1 MIMHKP
7 ALFLLSLVIT
17 VLLMALTLGVAAA
30 SSHVISDQYIDV
42 EPDGYWTAEVAAGGH
57 QQWNFDLVEQ
67 RNHNTV
73 IEIVEPADASLD
85 VSIDGQHL
93 GTVSVT
99 GHFTVSLEAGSHAVT
114 IDNPG
119 DVPVQYEFYM
129 GNGFD
134 FGDAPDSY
142 STLLGSGGPSHVLGS
157 SVFMGPSVDPEP
169 DGQPSVLADGGDL
182 DTFFTSSGDDEDG
195 VAVISPLTP
204 GFLALMAV
212 VGSPSGGK
220 LDAWIDYDGSGV
232 FDDPAERITPP
243 LGLVLLPGGNPLTFT
258 VPAGALPGATFA
270 RFRISTVGGL
280 LPGGPALDGEV
291 EDHRVFIEVGPQQGH
306 ILIDKVTIPGGH
318 SQLFTFTPS
327 YGGDFQLDDDDPVN
341 DSGVL
346 SPGSDYVV
354 TEAVPAG
361 WDLTSATCAD
371 GSPVTNIDLSPGE
384 TVTCT
389 FTNTQ
394 RGTIVVEK
402 QTNPDGASGSFTFN
416 GNAAGTISDDGTITV
431 ADLVPGQYTS
441 TETVPPGWRLTSI
454 VCDDNNSSG
463 DILSGTVTFNV
474 DPGEIVTCVF
484 TNRASVGGV
493 TSFERGSGSSVGIV
507 LLAGGV
513 TLIVAIVATSAWYTR
528 RRWLGSR
535 S

>member
-169 DGQPSVLADGGDL
+169 DGQPSVLADGDDL

-220 LDAWIDYDGSGV
+220 LDAWARRAGMKGITLHSLRHSHASVMLQEGV
-232 FDDPAERITPP
+232 SSR
-243 LGLVLLPGGNPLTFT
+243 
-258 VPAGALPGATFA
+258 
-270 RFRISTVGGL
+270 
-280 LPGGPALDGEV
+280 
-291 EDHRVFIEVGPQQGH
+291 
-306 ILIDKVTIPGGH
+306 
-318 SQLFTFTPS
+318 
-327 YGGDFQLDDDDPVN
+327 
-341 DSGVL
+341 
-346 SPGSDYVV
+346 
-354 TEAVPAG
+354 
-361 WDLTSATCAD
+361 
-371 GSPVTNIDLSPGE
+371 
-384 TVTCT
+384 
-389 FTNTQ
+389 
-394 RGTIVVEK
+394 
-402 QTNPDGASGSFTFN
+402 
-416 GNAAGTISDDGTITV
+416 TV
-431 ADLVPGQYTS
+431 ADRLGHSNVVITLGTYS
-441 TETVPPGWRLTSI
+441 HLPPG
-454 VCDDNNSSG
+454 VK
-463 DILSGTVTFNV
+463 
-474 DPGEIVTCVF
+474 EE
-484 TNRASVGGV
+484 AAMK
-493 TSFERGSGSSVGIV
+493 FEEA
-507 LLAGGV
+507 LHNAKTLAAE
-513 TLIVAIVATSAWYTR
+513 TAR
-528 RRWLGSR
+528 
-535 S
+535 